1 MLVKMEFNSRGIHFG
16 KGRKTFP
23 LKSITWKVFV
33 IGGRRDLRLVAPP
46 RIMAAIAVSLCPLEI
61 INWIYDISLQTDT
74 VSTIQL

>member
-1 MLVKMEFNSRGIHFG
+1 MEFNSRGIHFG

-46 RIMAAIAVSLCPLEI
+46 RIMAAIAVSLCPL
-61 INWIYDISLQTDT
+61 
-74 VSTIQL
+74 